1 MKNVYKVLRFLF
13 GSGNNSSKRESYR
26 IWAKTEYGNDWQFA
40 YQYLE
45 HRLGRLR
52 QTMERLTNQ
61 TLLQKYCQVMLR
73 TNDMMHQGRPLNT

>member
-40 YQYLE
+40 YQYL
-45 HRLGRLR
+45 L
-52 QTMERLTNQ
+52 
-61 TLLQKYCQVMLR
+61 
-73 TNDMMHQGRPLNT
+73 DHQGQPPKRDQIHLIKNTNENLRGWV